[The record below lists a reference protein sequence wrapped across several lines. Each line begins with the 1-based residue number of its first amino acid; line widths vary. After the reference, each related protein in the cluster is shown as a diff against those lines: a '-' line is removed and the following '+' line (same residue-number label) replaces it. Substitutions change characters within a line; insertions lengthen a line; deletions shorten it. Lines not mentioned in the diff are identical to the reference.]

1 MIGRLAFSG
10 LRAAGSIASPVA
22 RTAMVFQGVPFAAEG
37 SRRVAGVRSVS
48 CSARLDGKVAIVT
61 ASTAGIG
68 LAIAK
73 RLGEE
78 GAKVMISS
86 RKQENVDKTVQE
98 LRDLKLDV
106 HGVVCHVAK
115 DDHRK
120 KLIEET
126 QAKFGGKIDIL
137 ISNAAANPA
146 YGPLIDTTG
155 DQWDKIMDTNV
166 KASFMLSKDIVPI
179 MQKQGGGSITFITSI
194 AAFSPLPGLGAYSI
208 SKTAL
213 LGLSNALAAEH
224 SRDGIRVNAIA
235 PGIVKTHFSQ
245 ALWEDAKQ
253 EQRIIK
259 QVPLGRVGL
268 VEDIA
273 GVAAFLSSDDAAYV
287 TGETL
292 PVTGGMHTSRL

>member
-1 MIGRLAFSG
+1 MFHFPASEGSR
-10 LRAAGSIASPVA
+10 RAAGSAAAA
-22 RTAMVFQGVPFAAEG
+22 RTM
-37 SRRVAGVRSVS
+37 S
-48 CSARLDGKVAIVT
+48 CKARLDGKVAIVT

-86 RKQENVDKTVQE
+86 RKQDNVDRTVQE

-106 HGVVCHVAK
+106 HGVVCHVGNEE
-115 DDHRK
+115 HRK

-166 KASFMLSKDIVPI
+166 KASFMLCKDIIPI
-179 MQKQGGGSITFITSI
+179 MKEQGGGSVTFITSI

-224 SRDGIRVNAIA
+224 SKDGIRVNTIA
-235 PGIVKTHFSQ
+235 PGIIKTHFSQ
-245 ALWEDAKQ
+245 ALWEDPKQ

-259 QVPLGRVGL
+259 QVPLGRVGT
-268 VEDIA
+268 VDDIA

-292 PVTGGMHTSRL
+292 PVTGGMYTSRL